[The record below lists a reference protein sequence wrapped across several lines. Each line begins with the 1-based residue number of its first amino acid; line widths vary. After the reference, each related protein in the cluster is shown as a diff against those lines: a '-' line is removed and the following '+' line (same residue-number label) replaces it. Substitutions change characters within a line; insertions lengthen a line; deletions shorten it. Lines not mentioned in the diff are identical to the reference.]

1 MSFEQIPFKTNPN
14 FHFNSTVVQNSESLA
29 GNCNFEVLKNKKD
42 KKVYIYN
49 SYFNIKDPFE
59 KENLIQIIS
68 LEDGKV
74 VKVLEGHE
82 DRVLNIRYF
91 YNKETEKEYLVSA
104 DKKCKIIVWDITDDY
119 KLLKKIECKYQ
130 GFIYSNVLVFRN
142 NSIFLITSS
151 ITNEP
156 AKIVDITKD
165 EAPREIGSTKDLT
178 IFFMETYKK
187 NSKDYL
193 ILCGKSKIR
202 IIDLFPEDEPFIKD
216 FDTSKDQEVNMYGLI
231 YKYDGKDYFI
241 SSCTYGGILIIDLEN
256 MQQKGEMKIFDGCNL
271 YNIVQWNEKYLL
283 LLDSEKKKILV
294 MDLKDNRII
303 SKTAFKELYHPR
315 YMKKVIH
322 PVYGEAILTVDI
334 SWNINLFTH
343 GKITKF
349 SI

>member
-1 MSFEQIPFKTNPN
+1 MSFDQIPFKSNPN
-14 FHFNSTVVQNSESLA
+14 LHLKSTVAKNSDCMA
-29 GNCNFEVLKNKKD
+29 GSCIFEVLKNKKD

-49 SYFNIKDPFE
+49 SYFNVEDPEE
-59 KENLIQIIS
+59 KKNLIQIIS

-104 DKKCKIIVWDITDDY
+104 DRKYKIIVWDITDDY

-193 ILCGKSKIR
+193 ILCGKSKIK
-202 IIDLFPEDEPFIKD
+202 IIELFPEDEPFIKD
-216 FDTSKDQEVNMYGLI
+216 FETLTDQKINMGGLV
-231 YKYDGKDYFI
+231 YKYNGKDYFI
-241 SSCTYGGILIIDLEN
+241 SSCTTGGILIIDLED
-256 MQQKGEMKIFDGCNL
+256 MQILGKMKIFDDCNL
-271 YNIVQWNEKYLL
+271 YNIVQWDEKYLL
-283 LLDSEKKKILV
+283 LLDSKNNKILV

-303 SKTAFKELYHPR
+303 SKMAFKELYCPR

-322 PVYGEAILTVDI
+322 PVYGEALLTVDI
-334 SWNINLFTH
+334 NYNLNLFIH
-343 GKITKF
+343 EKITKF

>member
-1 MSFEQIPFKTNPN
+1 MSFDQIPFKSNPN
-14 FHFNSTVVQNSESLA
+14 LHLKSTVVKNSDCMA
-29 GNCNFEVLKNKKD
+29 GSCIFEVLKNKKD

-49 SYFNIKDPFE
+49 SYFNVEDPEE
-59 KENLIQIIS
+59 KKNLIQVIS

-104 DKKCKIIVWDITDDY
+104 DRKYKIIVWDINDDY

-151 ITNEP
+151 ITSEP

-187 NSKDYL
+187 NSIDYL

-283 LLDSEKKKILV
+283 LLDSKNNKILV

-303 SKTAFKELYHPR
+303 SKMAFKELYCPR

-322 PVYGEAILTVDI
+322 PVYGEALLTVDI
-334 SWNINLFTH
+334 NYNLNLFIH
-343 GKITKF
+343 EKITKF